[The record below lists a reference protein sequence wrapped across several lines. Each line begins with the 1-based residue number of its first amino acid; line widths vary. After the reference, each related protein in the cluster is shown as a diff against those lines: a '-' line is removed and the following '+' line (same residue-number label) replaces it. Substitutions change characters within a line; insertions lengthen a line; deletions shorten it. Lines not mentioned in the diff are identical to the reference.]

1 MAAQAALSTEDAPPC
16 KFTRDLNAEARYH
29 ARALMGT
36 PEFAISRDERKKVGM
51 RLLDREIFQSLR

>member
-1 MAAQAALSTEDAPPC
+1 
-16 KFTRDLNAEARYH
+16 
-29 ARALMGT
+29 MGT